1 MYVADA
7 DCPAILQ
14 GAERK
19 RIEDSGRV
27 NFRKKTGIK
36 IIERIEEMEADM
48 LNNKIISYSSGNN
61 TQWLSVEEIRERLRH
76 LELEH

>member
-1 MYVADA
+1 
-7 DCPAILQ
+7 
-14 GAERK
+14 
-19 RIEDSGRV
+19 
-27 NFRKKTGIK
+27 
-36 IIERIEEMEADM
+36 M